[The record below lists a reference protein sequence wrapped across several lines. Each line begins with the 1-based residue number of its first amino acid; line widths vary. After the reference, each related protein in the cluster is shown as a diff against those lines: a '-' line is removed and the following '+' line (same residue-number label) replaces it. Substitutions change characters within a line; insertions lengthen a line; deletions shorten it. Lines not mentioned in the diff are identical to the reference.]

1 MWFRNLQV
9 HRIEPNGFST
19 PEILTEQLRHGAFQP
34 CGSLA
39 RESRGWI
46 PPRGDDR
53 LVCAWHGQWLIALG
67 VEQKLLPASVV
78 RQVVESRAAELEQR
92 MGVKPGRKRLR
103 ELKDEVTDELLPR
116 AFSRYRTTFAWIDPV
131 NGWLVIDAASPKKAS
146 EFKEVLRKSLD
157 SFPISPLATARSATA
172 AMTVWLSTR
181 EPPAGFTIDREC
193 ELQSP
198 LEEKATVRYAH
209 HPLTDTSEIPN
220 HIVAGKLPIRLA
232 LTWRDKVS
240 FVLTDKLEAKKLKLV
255 DIAEEAPDEA
265 DGVSAD
271 ERFEADF
278 VLMTGLLNRF
288 LGELVAAVEA

>member
-9 HRIEPNGFST
+9 HRFT
-19 PEILTEQLRHGAFQP
+19 PDASSSPENLADQLRHQAFQP

-46 PPRGDDR
+46 PPRGDER
-53 LVCAWHGQWLIALG
+53 LVYTGHGQWLLALG

-78 RQVVESRAAELEQR
+78 RQTVEARAAELEQR

-131 NGWLVIDAASPKKAS
+131 HGWLVIDAASPKKS
-146 EFKEVLRKSLD
+146 GEFLEVLRKSLD
-157 SFPISPLATARSATA
+157 DFPFAPLETERSAGA
-172 AMTVWLSTR
+172 AMTEWLTVGDA
-181 EPPAGFTIDREC
+181 PPGFSIDREC

-198 LEEKATVRYAH
+198 LEERATVRYAN
-209 HPLTDTSEIPN
+209 HPLTDTAEIRN
-220 HIVAGKLPIRLA
+220 HIAAGKVPTRLA

-240 FVLTDKLEAKKLKLV
+240 FVLTDKLEVKKVKLL
-255 DIAEEAPDEA
+255 DIAATEAEGDA
-265 DGVSAD
+265 DSAE
-271 ERFEADF
+271 ERFDADF
-278 VLMTGLLNRF
+278 MLMTGLLDRF
-288 LGELVAAVEA
+288 LGELVEAIGG